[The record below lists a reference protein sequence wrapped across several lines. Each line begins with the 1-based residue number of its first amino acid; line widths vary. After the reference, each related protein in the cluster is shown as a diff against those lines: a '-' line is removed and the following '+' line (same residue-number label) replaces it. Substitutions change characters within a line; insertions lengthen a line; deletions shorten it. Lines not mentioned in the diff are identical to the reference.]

1 MLDNSALSQLQTL
14 KQEIHDSIPR
24 FEGKV
29 RATSGR
35 FGFVVTEDNKQF
47 YLSPEEMEKVL
58 PGDTIAFRVDKVDDK
73 KEQAMI
79 EQFISTEIG
88 EFCGRYLIK
97 GKGHFIEADHPAL
110 NRWIFVPP
118 KFRQNAKEGLL
129 VKAHI
134 SQHPYPSGRAQAKID
149 SCIGMPDEAGIES
162 RFMCQK
168 WGLESDFTDIEE
180 ELESLTSQTLPVA
193 NRTDLTALPF
203 VTIDSSST
211 RDLDDALY
219 AEPAED
225 GWKLHIAIADPAAVI
240 PATSALNEQ
249 ARQRATSAY
258 FPNLMLPMLPAAVSE
273 TLCSLQEGEQR
284 LALVIQLDVTS
295 SGSVTATNLTKAT
308 IKSQGKLSYQA
319 VSQLLETDASDDIA
333 PALHDHLKTLHQC
346 SRALASYR
354 AEHHIVMEERP
365 DYRLVLDANGKAE
378 DIMRLERNDAHRL
391 VEECMLAC
399 NKASAEWLAQ
409 QEQGFFVTHGGF
421 RTERIGDI
429 TSLIREQAQLDYKP
443 KIKSLEDFVTLV
455 GQANTTESP
464 LALRAIMGRQMDR
477 SRLSLEANPHM
488 GLGFAHY
495 TTVTSPLRKY
505 NDLMIHRI
513 ISALLDGE
521 TPPAISQD
529 ELQALQERQSR
540 ARIAASQA
548 EFWMKLDWLQQQDQ
562 TRTLSAVIVHA
573 TSQQM
578 TVRLEEYGIEGQVD
592 RRKAK
597 GKWTFDSKSMS
608 HIKGDERFDI
618 GQILNVKIQEVDAA
632 KRQLRFVLA

>member
-1 MLDNSALSQLQTL
+1 MLDRSALSQLQTL

-58 PGDTIAFRVDKVDDK
+58 PGDTIAFRVEKVDDK
-73 KEQAMI
+73 KEQAVI
-79 EQFISTEIG
+79 EKFISTEIG
-88 EFCGRYLIK
+88 EFCGRYIIK

-118 KFRQNAKEGLL
+118 KFRQNAKEGSL

-149 SCIGMPDEAGIES
+149 TCLGQPEESGIEA

-168 WGLESDFTDIEE
+168 WGLESEFSDIEA
-180 ELESLTSQTLPVA
+180 ELESITSEPLSVE
-193 NRTDLTALPF
+193 NRADLTALPF

-211 RDLDDALY
+211 RDLDDALH
-219 AEPAED
+219 AATTDD
-225 GWKLHIAIADPAAVI
+225 GWKLYIAIADPAAVI
-240 PATSALNEQ
+240 PADSKLNEL

-258 FPNLMLPMLPAAVSE
+258 FPNLMLPMLPAAISE
-273 TLCSLQEGEQR
+273 ALCSLQENEQR
-284 LALVIQLDVTS
+284 LALVVELDVTS
-295 SGSVTATNLTKAT
+295 AGEVANTQLHKAV

-319 VSQLLETDASDDIA
+319 VSQLLESGNSDDIA
-333 PALHDHLKTLHQC
+333 ADLHPHLTTLQQCAKT
-346 SRALASYR
+346 LASYR

-378 DIMRLERNDAHRL
+378 DILRLERNDAHRL

-399 NKASAEWLAQ
+399 NKATAEWLAQ
-409 QEQGFFVTHGGF
+409 QQQGFFVTHAGF
-421 RTERIGDI
+421 RTERIGDM

-443 KIKSLEDFVTLV
+443 KIKSLEDFVKLV
-455 GQANTTESP
+455 RQADDTESP

-477 SRLSLEANPHM
+477 SRLSLETEPHM

-505 NDLMIHRI
+505 NDLVLHRI
-513 ISALLDGE
+513 IAALLDGE
-521 TPPAISQD
+521 TPPAISEE
-529 ELQALQERQSR
+529 ELQTLQEQQSR

-548 EFWMKLDWLQQQDQ
+548 EFWMKLDWLQKQDQ
-562 TRTLSAVIVHA
+562 SQVLSAVVVHA
-573 TSQQM
+573 TAQQM
-578 TVRLEEYGIEGQVD
+578 TVRLEEYGIEGQID

-608 HIKGDERFDI
+608 HVKGEERFDI
-618 GQILNVKIQEVDAA
+618 GQVLKVKIQELDAA